1 MPAINE
7 IAFNVRLLDVL
18 KIKHPRWRD
27 HISVEQQGVVHETA
41 RRLDLILRQ
50 PGGSPVIIETEFMPT
65 RGVSG

>member
-27 HISVEQQGVVHETA
+27 HISVEQQGVVRETA
-41 RRLDLILRQ
+41 RRPDLILRQ
-50 PGGSPVIIETEFMPT
+50 PGDIPVIIETEFMPP